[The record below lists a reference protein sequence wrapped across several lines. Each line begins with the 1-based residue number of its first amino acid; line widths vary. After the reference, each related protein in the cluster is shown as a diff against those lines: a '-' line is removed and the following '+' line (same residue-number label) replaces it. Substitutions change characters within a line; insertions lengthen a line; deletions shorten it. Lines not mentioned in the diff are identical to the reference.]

1 MAQATIYDLLET
13 TLKNMPRPATTHDV
27 YLELVKNG
35 AYKHMEPGQ
44 AIRIISNKLC
54 KMRDKGLI
62 VGLVSGNNCRMM
74 WDFTITKMPEW
85 KPDAIAQQPIMVHTK
100 PVDNS
105 QVLHDLFLSLSSVF
119 AKAAYG
125 LSHDK

>member
-1 MAQATIYDLLET
+1 MAQSTVYDLLIK
-13 TLKNMPRPATTHDV
+13 TLGNMPRPATTHDV

-62 VGLVSGNNCRMM
+62 VGLVSGNNRRMM

-85 KPDAIAQQPIMVHTK
+85 KPDAIAQQPIMMPTK
-100 PVDNS
+100 SSYNTY
-105 QVLHDLFLSLSSVF
+105 VLHVLFLDLAAAFS
-119 AKAAYG
+119 KAANG
-125 LSHDK
+125 LRHE